1 MNLPRPKIKRCC
13 IENNADASVSCMELQ
28 WDLDAPGIMERAW
41 HLPDGVVLQGP
52 APARFGIIVHRIGK
66 DSYRVR
72 LSVESP
78 VPELGRP
85 DARANHGQLAQIA
98 PRCTRNRSLASPRT
112 ARAINRGV
120 VPITR
125 REREAASVRFRVI
138 DR

>member
-13 IENNADASVSCMELQ
+13 IENNADASMSCMELQ

-72 LSVESP
+72 LVWNRLCLSWDGLTRVQIMASSLKLLLAA
-78 VPELGRP
+78 LGTDLWHLLEQP
-85 DARANHGQLAQIA
+85 AQ
-98 PRCTRNRSLASPRT
+98 SM
-112 ARAINRGV
+112 
-120 VPITR
+120 
-125 REREAASVRFRVI
+125 AA
-138 DR
+138 